1 MSCVKGTGL
10 TLVAMA
16 VGLGGTLALPT
27 DSTAAPLRVNGS
39 STVTPVVTEAA
50 EQLQAQGL
58 SIQVDPA
65 GGSSGGISALG
76 DGRIDVAMSSR
87 PIRASDHEKFPG
99 TDFRPVAIGYDAVA
113 VVVSRDVWE
122 GGVRQLSREQLQGI
136 YEGKVRRWSEL
147 GGPDRRI
154 VFFNKEPGRGTW
166 SMFAGWLYG
175 DADKAPLVSFPEVG
189 SNQETRS
196 KVASTRGAISQLSA
210 AWADGE
216 TVFALGLVDEHGD
229 AVAPTPENVA
239 ANRYPIR
246 RPLLLITDGDPEG
259 AASTLVDFLLGAE
272 GQSLVEKHG
281 YLKVAGRPATAA
293 P

>member
-1 MSCVKGTGL
+1 
-10 TLVAMA
+10 MA
-16 VGLGGTLALPT
+16 GRSGPPSTLAQACALACALATPWV
-27 DSTAAPLRVNGS
+27 SAAAALKVNGS

-50 EQLQAQGL
+50 EQLQGQGL

-87 PIRASDHEKFPG
+87 PLKASDHERFPG
-99 TDFRPVAIGYDAVA
+99 TDFRSVAIGYDAVA
-113 VVVSRDVWE
+113 LVVSRDVWE

-136 YEGKVRRWSEL
+136 YEGRIRRWSEL

-216 TVFALGLVDEHGD
+216 TVFALGLVEGD
-229 AVAPTPENVA
+229 GEAIAPTSENVTTD
-239 ANRYPIR
+239 RYPIR
-246 RPLLLITDGDPEG
+246 RPLLLITNGAPDG
-259 AASTLVDFLLGAE
+259 AASTLVDFLLGTQ

-281 YLKVAGRPATAA
+281 YLKVAAPPTAA
-293 P
+293 AH